1 MKCQQD
7 GILSVINPCSDL
19 RVRAL
24 YPRGEKMR
32 KYETVF
38 ILDPDMNDQARG
50 DMLDKVK
57 GIIDREGGIYLDL
70 EQWGNRKLA
79 YEIKKKVRGV
89 YFCQTF
95 GGTGALVKELERN
108 LRLSDQVLKFMT
120 LMLSDEVTVEQLK
133 EEASANEQAALKE
146 AEETAKKAEAEAKAE
161 ETAEESSPEEEAAT
175 EETET
180 AEPAE
185 TEAPAETETK
195 ES

>member
-1 MKCQQD
+1 
-7 GILSVINPCSDL
+7 
-19 RVRAL
+19 
-24 YPRGEKMR
+24 MR

-133 EEASANEQAALKE
+133 DEASANEQAALRE
-146 AEETAKKAEAEAKAE
+146 AEETAKKEEAEAKAE
-161 ETAEESSPEEEAAT
+161 ESAEEAAPEEEAAT
-175 EETET
+175 EEDATEETET
-180 AEPAE
+180 AEAKE
-185 TEAPAETETK
+185 TEAPADTETK